1 MRSRPPARVVFLPFW
16 TASNPYQV
24 ELAQALGER
33 GTRVEGAAERTLFL
47 GEVLRRRAEVLH
59 LHWLS
64 PLLRGPRGPGGLR
77 RLFQVGAVAVQLALL
92 RAAGV
97 RIVWTAH
104 NLAGHEARDPG
115 IERLCAALVARLAH
129 RVIVHGPRA
138 RDLLVQRL
146 GLRSAAKL
154 AVVPHGSYLGVY
166 PEGAEGK
173 AARERLGL
181 GAGDFVF
188 LFLGQLRPY
197 KGLVELVRAFR
208 GLEEPQ
214 LRLVIAGLASSAAV
228 ERELRSASA
237 GDARI
242 LLRPGFVPDAE
253 LQEYFA
259 AADVAVLPYEDI
271 LTSGS
276 LVLAMSF
283 GVACLGPRLGCIE
296 DYLEGRGGFLY
307 EPDGPDALRG
317 ALAEA
322 LRRADALPAMGAFNR
337 EKVAGYAWPRIAR
350 ETLEAYAEGAS
361 G

>member
-1 MRSRPPARVVFLPFW
+1 LKVVFLPFW
-16 TASNPYQV
+16 KASNPYQV
-24 ELAQALGER
+24 ELARALEAR
-33 GTRVEGAAERTLFL
+33 GAEVEGAPERTLFL
-47 GEVLRRRAEVLH
+47 GDVLRRRADVLH

-77 RLFQVGAVAVQLALL
+77 RLLQTIAVAAQLALL

-129 RVIVHGPRA
+129 RVIAHGPRA
-138 RDLLVQRL
+138 RTILVREL
-146 GLRSAAKL
+146 RLRSAAKVV
-154 AVVPHGSYLGVY
+154 VVPHGSYLGVY
-166 PEGAEGK
+166 PEGASRQ

-197 KGLVELVRAFR
+197 KGLLELVRAFR
-208 GLEEPQ
+208 KLEERRA
-214 LRLVIAGLASSAAV
+214 RLVIAGLASSAAV
-228 ERELRSASA
+228 ERELRGASA
-237 GDARI
+237 GESRI
-242 LLRPGFVPDAE
+242 LLLPGFVPDDE
-253 LQEYFA
+253 LQVYFG
-259 AADVAVLPYEDI
+259 AADVAALPYEDV

-283 GVACLGPRLGCIE
+283 GVACLGPRLGCLE
-296 DYLEGRGGFLY
+296 DYLEEQGGFLY
-307 EPDGPDALRG
+307 DAGAPEALRN

-322 LRRADALPAMGAFNR
+322 LRAAGSVREMGAFNR
-337 EKVAGYAWPRIAR
+337 KKVAAQSWPRVAGD
-350 ETLEAYAEGAS
+350 TLAAYGAPAS
-361 G
+361 A